1 MNNSLKMDPLQTWL
15 AALLTLLC
23 IAVAIGSAKAAST
36 VSPQPPEPSSTSA
49 SVTVEGKDR
58 MLCADQDGR
67 IMACDAFTPPCEEQM
82 EAAMR
87 AMEPFSAANAPIWN
101 ETDDVYRSGIRIEMH
116 GRKFEAEMRR
126 AIRIWERV
134 KRECWRQP

>member
-67 IMACDAFTPPCEEQM
+67 I
-82 EAAMR
+82 
-87 AMEPFSAANAPIWN
+87 
-101 ETDDVYRSGIRIEMH
+101 
-116 GRKFEAEMRR
+116 